1 LWNKCNIRGRPY
13 VKESDQYEKMR
24 AMKKTG
30 LIMSVILAVLFL
42 WTSGC
47 QDMEN
52 DQTGRIVV
60 KITDAPFPINLIDEA
75 NVTITRVEIRN
86 TSDTIGYPFLS
97 IFEDTVEF
105 NLLELR
111 NGVTAELLDTEIPSG
126 EYDLIRIYV
135 EEASIAVKDHDV
147 YSVKVPSGS
156 STGIKVFIKPSLRIA
171 GGLTEVL
178 LDFNL
183 DRSFVLKG
191 NMDSPAGIKG
201 FNFKPVIRAVN
212 SATTGTV
219 EGIVMDVDSVLIQ
232 DAVVWIAKD
241 TIVTTSYTDGE
252 GYYAMTG
259 IPAGIY
265 SLSAVKEG
273 FDTLTFEGVDIIEG
287 NLTTQDFILEVP
299 EK

>member
-1 LWNKCNIRGRPY
+1 
-13 VKESDQYEKMR
+13 
-24 AMKKTG
+24 MKKAG
-30 LIMSVILAVLFL
+30 LIMSGILAVLFL

-75 NVTITRVEIRN
+75 SVTITKVEIR
-86 TSDTIGYPFLS
+86 SVGDTADNPFLTL
-97 IFEDTVEF
+97 FKDTLEF

-111 NGVTAELLDTEIPSG
+111 NGITAELLDTEIPSG

-147 YSVKVPSGS
+147 YSVKVPSGK
-156 STGIKVFIKPSLRIA
+156 STGIKIFVQPFLRIA

-191 NMDSPAGIKG
+191 NMNSPAGIKG

-219 EGIVMDVDSVLIQ
+219 EGVVMDVDSVFLQ
-232 DAVVWIAKD
+232 DAAVWIEKD

-265 SLSAVKEG
+265 SLSALKEG
-273 FDTLTFEGVDIIEG
+273 FDTLTFEGVEIMEG
-287 NLTTQDFILEVP
+287 NLTTLNFILGHSME
-299 EK
+299 